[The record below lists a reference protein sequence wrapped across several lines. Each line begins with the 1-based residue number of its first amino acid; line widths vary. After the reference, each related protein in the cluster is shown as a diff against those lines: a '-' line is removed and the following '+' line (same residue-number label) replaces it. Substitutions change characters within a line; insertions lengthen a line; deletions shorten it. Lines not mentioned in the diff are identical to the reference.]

1 MDVTK
6 PKKEP
11 RRSCFAYQSD
21 SKKDGCGILTE
32 LYCLKDPR
40 CRFFKTKEQ
49 RDREKENYGN

>member
-1 MDVTK
+1 MTK

-21 SKKDGCGILTE
+21 NKKDGCGILTE
-32 LYCLKDPR
+32 LYCLKNPR